1 MPTPR
6 PPATTHFRR
15 RSEPF
20 AGYRSPGWIVLL
32 FGSAAV
38 VLLPWI
44 LLRIR
49 ALPAEHRAA
58 HWNVAWT
65 GLDIA
70 LAALLLAVAVAAL
83 RRSLWLEGAATAAAT
98 LLLTDAWFDV
108 LTTSSRGELLEAILE
123 AALVEVPLAVV
134 CLLLARRAKRGLLLP
149 APVTL
154 HAVPEA
160 PASTPAIP
168 YEDRLSA

>member
-1 MPTPR
+1 M
-6 PPATTHFRR
+6 ARR
-15 RSEPF
+15 RSPATRARRPRPRL

-49 ALPAEHRAA
+49 ALPPEHRAT
-58 HWNVAWT
+58 HWNVAWA

-98 LLLTDAWFDV
+98 LLLMDAWFDL
-108 LTTSSRGELLEAILE
+108 LTTSTGGELLEAIVE
-123 AALVEVPLAVV
+123 AALVEVPLAAV
-134 CLLLARRAKRGLLLP
+134 CLLLARKAKRGLRLP
-149 APVTL
+149 VPVAL
-154 HAVPEA
+154 HAVPDA
-160 PASTPAIP
+160 PAPTRTAR
-168 YEDRLSA
+168 YENRLSA

>member
-1 MPTPR
+1 M
-6 PPATTHFRR
+6 
-15 RSEPF
+15 
-20 AGYRSPGWIVLL
+20 LL

-49 ALPAEHRAA
+49 ALPPEHRAT

-98 LLLTDAWFDV
+98 LLLTDAWFDI
-108 LTTSSRGELLEAILE
+108 LTTSSRGELLEAIVE

-134 CLLLARRAKRGLLLP
+134 CLLLARKEKRGLLLP
-149 APVTL
+149 APVAL
-154 HAVPEA
+154 HAVPDA
-160 PASTPAIP
+160 PAPIQAAS